1 MPHQCVRCNS
11 FYQDGSEVILKG
23 CSCGA
28 RLFFYVKQESIDKAK
43 RMNARLSDQDKQQI
57 EQDVLDLVGIEDD
70 EPVVLDLETI
80 RVTRPG
86 KFELDLVQLF
96 NNENPLVYKLDEGK
110 YVIDVPETF
119 LRREAH
125 KRAQSKRQS

>member
-1 MPHQCVRCNS
+1 
-11 FYQDGSEVILKG
+11 
-23 CSCGA
+23 
-28 RLFFYVKQESIDKAK
+28 
-43 RMNARLSDQDKQQI
+43 MNNRLSEQDRQQI
-57 EQDVLDLVGIEDD
+57 ERDILDLVGIEDD

-119 LRREAH
+119 LRREAF
-125 KRAQSKRQS
+125 KRAQLKKQ

>member
-28 RLFFYVKQESIDKAK
+28 RLFFYVKQESIDNAK
-43 RMNARLSDQDKQQI
+43 RMNARLSDRDKQQI
-57 EQDVLDLVGIEDD
+57 EQDVLDLVGVEDD

-119 LRREAH
+119 LRREAF
-125 KRAQSKRQS
+125 KKAQLKKQS